1 MAVEPLLDVRDL
13 QVGYGRSTVLHD
25 ISLTVYPGEIVALIG
40 GNGAGKSTLLMSL
53 FGQPRAWAGQIHF
66 AGQDISAWPTHRI
79 ARLGLAQAPEGRR
92 VFGGLSVQENL
103 LLGAAGAPD
112 PTRWQQVMQ
121 LFPRLQE
128 RAQQRAG
135 TLSGGEQQMLAIG
148 RALMARPK
156 LLLLDEPSLGLAP
169 RLVQQI
175 FAALKTI
182 AQSGTPVFLVEQ
194 NAYQA
199 LHLAQRA
206 YVLAQGR
213 IVQVGTGRELLHDPA
228 VRHAYL
234 GIETH

>member
-1 MAVEPLLDVRDL
+1 MAPEPILRVVGLHT
-13 QVGYGRSTVLHD
+13 GYGRSAVLHD
-25 ISLTVYPGEIVALIG
+25 LNLEVYPGEIVALIG

-53 FGQPRAWAGQIHF
+53 FGQPRAWSGKIQF
-66 AGQDISAWPTHRI
+66 AGQDITAKPTHSI
-79 ARLGLAQAPEGRR
+79 ARMGLAQAPEGRR
-92 VFGGLSVQENL
+92 VFGGMTVRENL
-103 LLGAAGAPD
+103 LLGARATPEPAI
-112 PTRWQQVMQ
+112 WQQVMT

-128 RAQQRAG
+128 REQQRAG

-148 RALMARPK
+148 RALMAKPQ

-175 FAALKTI
+175 FTALKAI
-182 AQSGTPVFLVEQ
+182 AKLGTPVFLVEQ

-213 IVQVGTGRELLHDPA
+213 ITQTGTGSELLHDPA

-234 GIETH
+234 GIDTH